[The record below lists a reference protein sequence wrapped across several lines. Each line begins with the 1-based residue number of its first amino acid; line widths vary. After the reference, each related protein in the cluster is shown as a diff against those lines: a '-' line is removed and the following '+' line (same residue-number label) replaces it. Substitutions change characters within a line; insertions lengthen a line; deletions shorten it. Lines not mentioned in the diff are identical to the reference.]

1 MDLLLPLIPHVRFY
15 QEIWI
20 YLTPLIFMLADI
32 ITGFS
37 GAYITKN
44 IVSHKMRSGIIK
56 KCGEMVVI
64 FLTALV
70 CFVLGLPH
78 QIIVV
83 VSLYMIL
90 LETTSIFENLDKMGV
105 PIPKWIES
113 ALNNAV
119 NEINDG
125 DVKKL
130 SKDMN
135 NYYKVARYLC
145 DKEGTTISEILKE
158 SEEKNKDEKDH

>member
-1 MDLLLPLIPHVRFY
+1 M
-15 QEIWI
+15 
-20 YLTPLIFMLADI
+20 
-32 ITGFS
+32 
-37 GAYITKN
+37 
-44 IVSHKMRSGIIK
+44 
-56 KCGEMVVI
+56 
-64 FLTALV
+64 
-70 CFVLGLPH
+70 
-78 QIIVV
+78 
-83 VSLYMIL
+83 
-90 LETTSIFENLDKMGV
+90 
-105 PIPKWIES
+105 PIPKWIKS

-158 SEEKNKDEKDH
+158 SEEKEKNEKDH

>member
-1 MDLLLPLIPHVRFY
+1 MDLLLPLIPHLRFY

-78 QIIVV
+78 HTIYYLIQLFYLMRCNYLVV
-83 VSLYMIL
+83 TAICN
-90 LETTSIFENLDKMGV
+90 SISTNL
-105 PIPKWIES
+105 S
-113 ALNNAV
+113 
-119 NEINDG
+119 IN
-125 DVKKL
+125 
-130 SKDMN
+130 
-135 NYYKVARYLC
+135 YLAIR
-145 DKEGTTISEILKE
+145 ISHI
-158 SEEKNKDEKDH
+158 SH